1 MTSRW
6 DRWVARYKPIQNTI
20 AQHRPEF
27 MFETYGVE
35 YQFIVETNEKEPGKV
50 WTLTEGDSGRLY
62 VTDGWHYVNRFGYF
76 VTAVSFEPSPKT
88 PYVCIPY

>member
-1 MTSRW
+1 
-6 DRWVARYKPIQNTI
+6 
-20 AQHRPEF
+20 
-27 MFETYGVE
+27 MFETYGDE

-76 VTAVSFEPSPKT
+76 VTEVPFEPSTKR

>member
-6 DRWVARYKPIQNTI
+6 DTWVERYKPIQNTI

-27 MFETYGVE
+27 MFETYGDE

-50 WTLTEGDSGRLY
+50 WTLTEGDSGGLY
-62 VTDGWHYVNRFGYF
+62 VTDGWRYVNRFGYF
-76 VTAVSFEPSPKT
+76 VTEVPFESSTKR